1 MVCFFFYLCSSK
13 RNRKF
18 KHLAPVVRQADNAI
32 HWIAQ
37 LVSLTVIR
45 WIVIYPVDS
54 VIQLLTNWGLVQ
66 TKPMG
71 ENTITNIMK
80 VSVAGTSLKE
90 SEKKV
95 YESLWKENNSQEA
108 EESKDCKFRTYRQC
122 HRPQKYKCPLR
133 LR

>member
-54 VIQLLTNWGLVQ
+54 VIQLFDDINRNFNSRTLFVEVERFLVALFKSFVERRPLLKHPCDRLFCCCCCCCCFSF
-66 TKPMG
+66 T
-71 ENTITNIMK
+71 
-80 VSVAGTSLKE
+80 SVANET
-90 SEKKV
+90 
-95 YESLWKENNSQEA
+95 ENLNIWFKLNQWVKIS
-108 EESKDCKFRTYRQC
+108 
-122 HRPQKYKCPLR
+122 
-133 LR
+133 